1 MRPRADLAAIV
12 RRFNRLDPMQVRHS
26 RTIVVGPGDRPMLLS
41 VTQSA
46 VMLELIVADDD
57 ELARVAAELDQELSG
72 FELTVN
78 WEDLPE
84 VPAPFR

>member
-1 MRPRADLAAIV
+1 
-12 RRFNRLDPMQVRHS
+12 
-26 RTIVVGPGDRPMLLS
+26 MLLS